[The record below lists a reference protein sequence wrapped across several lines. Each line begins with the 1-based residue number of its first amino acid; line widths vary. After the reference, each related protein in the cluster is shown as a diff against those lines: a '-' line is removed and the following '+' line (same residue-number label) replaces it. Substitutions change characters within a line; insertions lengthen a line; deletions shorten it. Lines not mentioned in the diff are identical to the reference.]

1 MNEND
6 NLHDDLQLTSI
17 SRASTLA
24 EIGDY
29 WDTHSLTEHWD
40 ETSEVEFVVRAQQQ
54 HHVAIEPELYNRVEV
69 QARQRGVHPET
80 LINLWISER
89 LHGIAVLAHQ

>member
-6 NLHDDLQLTSI
+6 NVQVTSI
-17 SRASTLA
+17 SKAQTLE

-40 ETSEVEFVVRAQQQ
+40 ETYEVEFEVRAQER

-69 QARQRGVHPET
+69 QARQRGVQPET

-89 LHGIAVLAHQ
+89 LQGATVLVH